1 MKRSSNSSS
10 FDEIRLKENLF
21 KAGFDICHGPF
32 SPKLYN
38 DRIEEDGLIASG
50 TLFPL
55 PETITDPDDSN
66 NNDDDDNKSGL
77 LLGGSSTNKTK
88 KQEQKQKKTK
98 AYLIGNTKHLWPIFL
113 RWLDNENKKLQ
124 QQQQQAN
131 DIDVINNDDNGNDN
145 NGINKS
151 NKEEKN
157 NNDDDEILIS
167 DPLDT
172 YEQTIIENSIR
183 CELLP
188 SYWYDLYYSSVFT
201 NPVRLISM
209 GRIASYAGFSYL
221 DDETHLNIHPE
232 YGTWHSY
239 RAVLLVAVDEE
250 DNNNNNNDDDDDA
263 NNIALYLSLSSLIS
277 EEEAIASKLAF
288 DNALQI
294 SSAIGISNE
303 EEDDVVGSIG
313 TAKEVDVDAIK
324 DQLCEELGEGR
335 YDTNTNTDN
344 GSDSRRNK
352 NNRKEE
358 IPLAWM
364 KLRDSI
370 SIGRQKYKYD
380 NNQLLYHYTKDT
392 KCLIDGMKQ
401 LNK

>member
-1 MKRSSNSSS
+1 
-10 FDEIRLKENLF
+10 
-21 KAGFDICHGPF
+21 
-32 SPKLYN
+32 
-38 DRIEEDGLIASG
+38 
-50 TLFPL
+50 
-55 PETITDPDDSN
+55 
-66 NNDDDDNKSGL
+66 
-77 LLGGSSTNKTK
+77 
-88 KQEQKQKKTK
+88 
-98 AYLIGNTKHLWPIFL
+98 
-113 RWLDNENKKLQ
+113 
-124 QQQQQAN
+124 
-131 DIDVINNDDNGNDN
+131 
-145 NGINKS
+145 
-151 NKEEKN
+151 
-157 NNDDDEILIS
+157 
-167 DPLDT
+167 
-172 YEQTIIENSIR
+172 
-183 CELLP
+183 
-188 SYWYDLYYSSVFT
+188 
-201 NPVRLISM
+201 M

-250 DNNNNNNDDDDDA
+250 DDDDNNNDDA
-263 NNIALYLSLSSLIS
+263 NNIALSLSLSSLIS

-303 EEDDVVGSIG
+303 EEDDVGSIG

-324 DQLCEELGEGR
+324 DQLCEELGEGK
-335 YDTNTNTDN
+335 YNTNTKTNADN
-344 GSDSRRNK
+344 DNDSRRNII
-352 NNRKEE
+352 NRKEE

>member
-1 MKRSSNSSS
+1 MKSSSNSSS

-38 DRIEEDGLIASG
+38 DRIEEDGLIESG

-55 PETITDPDDSN
+55 PETIT
-66 NNDDDDNKSGL
+66 
-77 LLGGSSTNKTK
+77 
-88 KQEQKQKKTK
+88 

-113 RWLDNENKKLQ
+113 RWLDNENKKQ
-124 QQQQQAN
+124 QQQQQQQRAN
-131 DIDVINNDDNGNDN
+131 DVDVINNDDNGNDN

-151 NKEEKN
+151 NKEEEGN
-157 NNDDDEILIS
+157 NGDDEILIS

-188 SYWYDLYYSSVFT
+188 LYWYDLYYSSVYT

-250 DNNNNNNDDDDDA
+250 DDDDDDNNSNDDA
-263 NNIALYLSLSSLIS
+263 NKNIALSLSLSSLIS

-303 EEDDVVGSIG
+303 EEDDVGLIG

-324 DQLCEELGEGR
+324 DQLCEELGEGK
-335 YDTNTNTDN
+335 YNTNTDADN
-344 GSDSRRNK
+344 GNDSRRNK